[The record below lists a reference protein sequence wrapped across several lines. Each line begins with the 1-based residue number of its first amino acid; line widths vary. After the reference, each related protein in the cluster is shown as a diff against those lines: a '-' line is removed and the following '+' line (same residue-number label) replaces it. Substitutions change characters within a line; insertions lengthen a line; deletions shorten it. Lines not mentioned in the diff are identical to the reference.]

1 MLSMFGKS
9 TRVLFQNID
18 EVYSHLQDLAHSMRY
33 SQSIECNL
41 TGVYCK
47 MNSIFN
53 VSNLL
58 KEEKDIAKEKSNA
71 TIESGDGEDDLV
83 FIRQEQLQFCFTP
96 LNAVFKKD
104 VCQKLN
110 IPYIYNEN
118 SSDFQSS
125 KTNMTR
131 PRLEKKIAG
140 DGNCFFRA
148 VSCSLSNS
156 EDFHNVIRA
165 AVCEHMMENNDL
177 FIPFLDGEQCI
188 KNYLSSSEMPQEGTW
203 ATEIEIFAT
212 AHLLNIDIYT
222 FSRGSWIRFSVDDI
236 EPSVQVRS
244 GSIYLNHQHQ
254 NHYNVVLSVHGE
266 ESYLTQTQ
274 NQNNNEYE
282 KRSRN
287 RTRQSSLLEKQKK
300 ISFCRKKEYGCTE
313 KIS

>member
-1 MLSMFGKS
+1 MTGDELYTYLQRSSLINDRYLLVEELPELFECFNRSYQFHANESLASVILDDHGLDYAEFNALPLHEALQVALTDTDGCFVCFGGNTLLIGKLESGFFSFDPHSRSSCGMLSMFGKS

-131 PRLEKKIAG
+131 PRLEKK
-140 DGNCFFRA
+140 NCRGWKLFF
-148 VSCSLSNS
+148 
-156 EDFHNVIRA
+156 
-165 AVCEHMMENNDL
+165 
-177 FIPFLDGEQCI
+177 
-188 KNYLSSSEMPQEGTW
+188 
-203 ATEIEIFAT
+203 
-212 AHLLNIDIYT
+212 
-222 FSRGSWIRFSVDDI
+222 
-236 EPSVQVRS
+236 
-244 GSIYLNHQHQ
+244 
-254 NHYNVVLSVHGE
+254 
-266 ESYLTQTQ
+266 
-274 NQNNNEYE
+274 
-282 KRSRN
+282 
-287 RTRQSSLLEKQKK
+287 
-300 ISFCRKKEYGCTE
+300 
-313 KIS
+313 